1 MKTKK
6 NGKIT
11 NNKNI
16 KNTNDNINN
25 DNNKKPSYT
34 ITDLLTKISSLIDTC
49 DYELALKFA
58 NRALSMDENNVQVLE
73 ILGTI
78 EIELGVFDEARE
90 NLSKAISINPN
101 QGYSK
106 YLYMGQLSSGLEAI
120 NYFQKLKCEEY
131 LNQALEIDSNN
142 SEVYQILAS
151 VRISQQR
158 NDEAKSALLKSLDIW
173 SHLEP
178 ALSVLEILQKEND
191 QIVDLWY
198 LYGWCY
204 YCMSQ
209 AHLEDARD
217 CLITCQKSF
226 VLHDSCV
233 INQKLRAGGVNIMEP
248 YEAFDFS
255 RINPATFHQSFI
267 NLPEIPVSPYYSPQN
282 ISNYSRDIVIIDDS
296 DAEGDVTTY
305 NNGNSLF
312 PYNNSNLYTY
322 NIQNR
327 SPGGSIIS
335 ISSGTQTSTD
345 ISPMRSN
352 TSRFFSPNNREITSV
367 THQSRPS
374 PSEEDQ
380 ILICAE
386 CDEQLSEGLWALSC
400 GHVICGSC
408 AKKFK
413 IKKRINCPS
422 CKARTK
428 PNNMIQLY
436 V

>member
-1 MKTKK
+1 MKTK

-25 DNNKKPSYT
+25 DNNNNNKPSYT

-78 EIELGVFDEARE
+78 EIELGMFDEARE

-106 YLYMGQLSSGLEAI
+106 YLYMGQLSNGLEAI
-120 NYFQKLKCEEY
+120 NYFQSGVNLMISEYKSHLNNNNNNNSINNNNNNNNNDINNTNIIISQQEENLNYKISTALCSMVEIYLTDCCFESNAELKCEEY

-158 NDEAKSALLKSLDIW
+158 NNEAKSALLKSLDIW

-178 ALSVLEILQKEND
+178 GNPLVPSYDSRISLVKLLLELSLYTQALSVLEILQKEND

-209 AHLEDARD
+209 DNQDGQQDELLQNNNIIIGDDDDDNNNNECLAHLEDARD
-217 CLITCQKSF
+217 CLITCQKLYQQLNNNSDNDENDI
-226 VLHDSCV
+226 LRHSQELLLS
-233 INQKLRAGGVNIMEP
+233 INSLLRNDHEDYDDDDGGDADEW
-248 YEAFDFS
+248 EDFG
-255 RINPATFHQSFI
+255 
-267 NLPEIPVSPYYSPQN
+267 
-282 ISNYSRDIVIIDDS
+282 DDDDDS
-296 DAEGDVTTY
+296 
-305 NNGNSLF
+305 N
-312 PYNNSNLYTY
+312 
-322 NIQNR
+322 Q
-327 SPGGSIIS
+327 
-335 ISSGTQTSTD
+335 
-345 ISPMRSN
+345 M
-352 TSRFFSPNNREITSV
+352 EI
-367 THQSRPS
+367 
-374 PSEEDQ
+374 
-380 ILICAE
+380 
-386 CDEQLSEGLWALSC
+386 
-400 GHVICGSC
+400 
-408 AKKFK
+408 
-413 IKKRINCPS
+413 
-422 CKARTK
+422 
-428 PNNMIQLY
+428 M
-436 V
+436 